1 MEHVEQRLRNIENRK
16 RRPTVNVIEV
26 TEEKKKQRGIGN
38 FQRNSE
44 YFSDLRKDLLFITC
58 YRADSV

>member
-26 TEEKKKQRGIGN
+26 TEEKKNK
-38 FQRNSE
+38 E
-44 YFSDLRKDLLFITC
+44 
-58 YRADSV
+58 V